1 MKRNHF
7 FAVLLMIFLA
17 GCAGKKNLIVLTP
30 DAGGSVGAI
39 KFNNEKGS
47 VVLDE
52 QGKAIVVKDRQT
64 PPSVP
69 MPISE
74 TETQSIFR
82 EALSA
87 RPLAPQLFLLYFVF
101 GSNNLTAESNI
112 QIDMILQTIKDRDSQ
127 DILVIGHTDS
137 AGNPDY
143 NLALSMQRASAVRDL
158 FVSRG
163 IKGEFIQISSHGE
176 GNPLIPTGD
185 NVSEARNRRVE
196 VMVR

>member
-7 FAVLLMIFLA
+7 FAILLMIFLA

>member
-7 FAVLLMIFLA
+7 FTIVLMIFLA

-39 KFNNEKGS
+39 QFNNEKGS

-52 QGKAIVVKDRQT
+52 QGKAIVVKDRQS
-64 PPSVP
+64 PPSAP
-69 MPISE
+69 TPISE
-74 TETQSIFR
+74 TETQSLFR

-87 RPLAPQLFLLYFVF
+87 RPLTPRSFLLYFMF
-101 GSNNLTAESNI
+101 DSNNLTIESNK
-112 QIDMILQTIKDRDSQ
+112 QIDEIIQTIKDRDSQ
-127 DILVIGHTDS
+127 DILVIGHTDR

-158 FVSRG
+158 FVIRG
-163 IKGEFIQISSHGE
+163 VKSEFIQISSHGE
-176 GNPLIPTGD
+176 GNPLIPTDD
-185 NVSEARNRRVE
+185 NVTEARNRRVE
-196 VMVR
+196 VLVR

>member
-7 FAVLLMIFLA
+7 FAILLMIFLA

-30 DAGGSVGAI
+30 DAIGSVGAI

-87 RPLAPQLFLLYFVF
+87 RPLAPQIFLLYFVF
-101 GSNNLTAESNI
+101 GSNNLTTESNI

-185 NVSEARNRRVE
+185 NVTEARNRRVE
-196 VMVR
+196 VVVR